1 MIGIKSIA
9 SYVPANGV
17 DNYAQG
23 AKFSKDEDFILG
35 KIGSAFLPRKDADQE
50 TSDLCVEAVNA
61 LFANNPQLKRE
72 SIDALIVVT
81 QNGDAEGL
89 PHTAAIVQDKLRYF
103 PGVLGLCLRHLR
115 DERLHGSHGPEKR
128 PADHR

>member
-50 TSDLCVEAVNA
+50 TSDLCVEAVN
-61 LFANNPQLKRE
+61 PR
-72 SIDALIVVT
+72 S
-81 QNGDAEGL
+81 
-89 PHTAAIVQDKLRYF
+89 
-103 PGVLGLCLRHLR
+103 
-115 DERLHGSHGPEKR
+115 RL
-128 PADHR
+128 